1 MPTRFTRLATFA
13 RSARRLALPTLLAGT
28 ALTSAGAQETGAGET
43 VVTHGV
49 STFGELKYGPGFEHL
64 DYVNP
69 DAPKGGEISIEW
81 QGTFDSFNPYT
92 RKGRAGLLAN
102 IATEEMMVGV
112 GDEIGAL
119 YCLICE
125 NVEYPED
132 RSWAIFTIR
141 PEAAFS
147 DGTPITAEDVVFT
160 HDLFAREGLLSFR
173 TVLAAYVESVEALDD
188 KRVRYT
194 LKDGT
199 PLRDRIQTVGSLPV
213 LSKAWFDETG
223 GVLDESRLDP
233 GIGSGPYALESYDIN
248 QQIVYARDPDYW
260 GRDLPINRGRNNF
273 DRIRIEYFGDA
284 NAALEGFK
292 AGAYTFRNENSAK
305 NWATA
310 YDFPGVGDTIVKT
323 ELPDGTIATGQ
334 SYVMNLRREKFQD
347 KRVREAIG
355 LMFNFEW
362 SNETLFYGTYDRIDS
377 FWENSELEAVGTPT
391 PEEVAVL
398 QPLVDEGLLDSA
410 ILEGPAVPAP
420 ESGARQL
427 DRGNLRAASALLEE
441 AGWLVGD
448 DGMRRKDGET
458 LSIEILEDSPT
469 FDRVHNPFV
478 QNLRA
483 LGLDARLNRVDPA
496 QYTDLTRSHQFD
508 IIVDQFPLGYEPG
521 SNLMQYMGCEG
532 VDDVF
537 NSMGL
542 CDPAVDRLIRVVME
556 ADTQETLVPAVKALD
571 RVLRDYRFWVPQ
583 WYKNVHSVA
592 YYDYLRHP
600 EELPP
605 YTLGQLDFWWADAEA
620 HDALKSRGAL

>member
-1 MPTRFTRLATFA
+1 MPTRPA
-13 RSARRLALPTLLAGT
+13 RIAMLTGTARRLVLPALLAGA
-28 ALTSAGAQETGAGET
+28 ALGSASAQETGET
-43 VVTHGV
+43 TVAHGV
-49 STFGELKYGPGFEHL
+49 STFGELKYGPDFKHL

-102 IATEEMMVGV
+102 IATEQMMVGV
-112 GDEIGAL
+112 ADEIGAL

-125 NVEYPED
+125 TVEYPED

-141 PEAAFS
+141 DEAAFS

-173 TVLAAYVESVEALDD
+173 TVLDTYVESVEALDE
-188 KRVRYT
+188 KRVKYT
-194 LKDGT
+194 LKPGT

-213 LSKAWFDETG
+213 LSKDWFEETG
-223 GVLDESRLDP
+223 ASLDESRLDP
-233 GIGSGPYALESYDIN
+233 GIGSGPYALESYEIN
-248 QQIVYARDPDYW
+248 RQIVYARDPDYW

-273 DRIRIEYFGDA
+273 DRIRVEYFGDA

-292 AGAYTFRNENSAK
+292 AGAYTFRNENSSK

-310 YDFPGVGDTIVKT
+310 YEFPGVGDTIVKT

-362 SNETLFYGTYDRIDS
+362 ANETLFYGAYDRIDS

-391 PEEVAVL
+391 PEEVAIL
-398 QPLVDEGLLDSA
+398 EPLVEEGLLDPA
-410 ILEGPAVPAP
+410 ILEAPAVPAP
-420 ESGARQL
+420 ESGPRQL
-427 DRGNLRAASALLEE
+427 DRGNLRAASALLRE
-441 AGWLVGD
+441 AGWEVGP
-448 DGMRRKDGET
+448 DGMRRKDGEI

-483 LGLDARLNRVDPA
+483 LGIDARLNRVDPA
-496 QYTDLTRSHQFD
+496 QYTDLVRSHEFD
-508 IIVDQFPLGYEPG
+508 MIVDQFPLGYEPG

-556 ADTQETLVPAVKALD
+556 ADTKEKLVPAVRALD

-583 WYKNVHSVA
+583 WYKNVHSIA

-605 YTLGQLDFWWADAEA
+605 YSLGHLDFWWADADAYEA
-620 HDALKSRGAL
+620 LQARGAL